1 MEKQPLRINLQ
12 PKIKPIIKAVLSL
25 RGFLMLLI
33 ALGALHTGITF
44 LKESLLVALI
54 CFAGF
59 VLFVILAKK
68 FLEQVFYHEY
78 LELKPEGISLHY
90 KTFLQQKETF
100 FEKEN
105 IKQFGFAGQVPY
117 THNAMH
123 NPVFDITGL
132 EASEKELQ
140 YVIDKGTLE
149 IETEDGKHRFGKNMA
164 SWDAEEIIAQVEQ
177 YYGRAFKPIENTN
190 QHD

>member
-1 MEKQPLRINLQ
+1 MEKPPLRINLQ

-33 ALGALHTGITF
+33 GLGALHTGITF
-44 LKESLLVALI
+44 LKESILVALI
-54 CFAGF
+54 CFAAF

-78 LELKPEGISLHY
+78 LLLMSNGITLYY
-90 KTFLQQKETF
+90 KTFLQEKETF

-132 EASEKELQ
+132 EASEKEMQ

-149 IETEDGKHRFGKNMA
+149 IETNDLKHRFGKNMA

-177 YYGRAFKPIENTN
+177 YYGAAFKPLENSN
-190 QHD
+190 NHD